1 MKQFIDI
8 VNAYCSNVSLFI
20 LTALV
25 ISFVLAIIHK
35 RYKYLTGVLFIMT
48 AWIGILTMPQGKD
61 RLGGIQM
68 PEKTLPLV
76 A

>member
-1 MKQFIDI
+1 MLQIEPPNEDFKRKARKQ
-8 VNAYCSNVSLFI
+8 I
-20 LTALV
+20 LLPNP
-25 ISFVLAIIHK
+25 
-35 RYKYLTGVLFIMT
+35 